1 MIKYFVAVLLFTTPV
16 YANIGEVANVKG
28 SGVITRDKDE
38 IEGAKGV
45 GLQMQDT
52 IATANGKME
61 LQFED
66 NTRVDVTEHSRMVI
80 DEFIY
85 DPNSGKGALSMRATL
100 GAVRY
105 ASGQI
110 AKNSRQRVNIRTP
123 SATISVRGTD
133 FMMVIDEVGSSMITL
148 LPSCN
153 TKGLCVTGEIEVES
167 DVGSVIMNQAFQ
179 TTVVNHGG
187 SVPKKPVIL
196 ALPEDMLR
204 AMLIVRKQNPY
215 DEIAEDAIE
224 IIDILDV
231 DFLEFDELDDDLLA
245 ENPEWWATDLDNATY
260 LEELFRDLLN
270 EAMKE
275 LLALFESELDKQNR
289 TLMQTKVYGLDPI
302 TGIFYDEEP
311 PINIFRRQQNTH
323 IAQLHLNQYGGYN
336 IDLIQDGFSVFGYRI
351 GDGAGSIYINQQEW

>member
-1 MIKYFVAVLLFTTPV
+1 MFKYLFLLLMIATP
-16 YANIGEVANVKG
+16 ALGAIGEVAEIKG

-52 IATANGKME
+52 VATANGKMQ

-66 NTRVDVTEHSRMVI
+66 DTRVDVTEHSRMVI

-133 FMMVIDEVGSSMITL
+133 FMMLVDEVGSSMITL

-153 TKGLCVTGEIEVES
+153 DQGLCVTGEIAVES
-167 DVGSVIMNQAFQ
+167 DVGTVIMNQAFQ
-179 TTVVNHGG
+179 TTVVSHRGAT
-187 SVPKKPVIL
+187 PKKPVIL
-196 ALPEDMLR
+196 ELPEDMLR
-204 AMLIVRKQNPY
+204 SMLIVRRTSPY
-215 DEIAEDAIE
+215 DEVAKEAVE
-224 IIDILDV
+224 YKTILDI
-231 DFLEFDELDDDLLA
+231 DFLEFNELDDDALA
-245 ENPEWWATDLDNATY
+245 EDPKRWITDLDNTSY
-260 LEELFRDLLN
+260 LDELFMDALGNL
-270 EAMKE
+270 MKE
-275 LLALFESELDKQNR
+275 LLALFQSELDLQNAEMLR
-289 TLMQTKVYGLDPI
+289 IREKGLDPE
-302 TGIFYDEEP
+302 TGIFYDEDP
-311 PINIFRRQQNTH
+311 PINIFRREQNTH
-323 IAQLHLNQYGGYN
+323 IVQLRLAQDNGYN
-336 IDLIQDGFSVFGYRI
+336 IDLVQDSFSIYGYRI
-351 GDGAGSIYINQQEW
+351 NDGSNDIYINQQE

>member
-1 MIKYFVAVLLFTTPV
+1 MLKYLAVLLLFTTPV
-16 YANIGEVANVKG
+16 YASIGEVADIKG
-28 SGVITRDKDE
+28 SGVITRDKNE
-38 IEGAKGV
+38 IEGVQGV
-45 GLQMQDT
+45 GLEMNDT
-52 IATANGKME
+52 VATANGKME

-66 NTRVDVTEHSRMVI
+66 DTRVDVTEHSRMVI

-153 TKGLCVTGEIEVES
+153 TQGLCVTGEIAVES
-167 DVGSVIMNQAFQ
+167 DVGTVIMNQAFQ
-179 TTVVNHGG
+179 TTVVNHRG
-187 SVPKKPVIL
+187 SLPKKPVIL

-204 AMLIVRKQNPY
+204 AMLIVRKTSPY
-215 DEIAEDAIE
+215 DEIAEDAFE
-224 IIDILDV
+224 MIDILDV
-231 DFLEFDELDDDLLA
+231 DFLDFDELDDDLLA
-245 ENPEWWATDLDNATY
+245 DNPEWWVTDLDNSSY
-260 LEELFRDLLN
+260 LDELFRDMLN

-275 LLALFESELDKQNR
+275 LLALFQSELDRQNAE
-289 TLMQTKVYGLDPI
+289 LMRIRERGLDPK
-302 TGIFYDEEP
+302 TGIFYDEDP
-311 PINIFRRQQNTH
+311 PINTFRREQNTH
-323 IAQLHLNQYGGYN
+323 ITQLRLHQYNGYN
-336 IDLIQDGFSVFGYRI
+336 INLIQDGFSIYGYRI
-351 GDGAGSIYINQQEW
+351 GDGSNDIYINQQE